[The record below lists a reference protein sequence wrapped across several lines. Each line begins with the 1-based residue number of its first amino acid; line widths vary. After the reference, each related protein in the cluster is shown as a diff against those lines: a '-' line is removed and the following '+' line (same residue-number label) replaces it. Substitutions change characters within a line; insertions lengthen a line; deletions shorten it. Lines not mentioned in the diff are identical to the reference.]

1 MVCQYAAPYPI
12 PGLQHYNLHIGG
24 EGVFK
29 KKKKKKSLGWSWRKE
44 RSGQKSDEAFA
55 ALLGFQ

>member
-24 EGVFK
+24 RGYLRRRRRRRRVWDDLEERK
-29 KKKKKKSLGWSWRKE
+29 KWAE
-44 RSGQKSDEAFA
+44 V
-55 ALLGFQ
+55 

>member
-1 MVCQYAAPYPI
+1 
-12 PGLQHYNLHIGG
+12 
-24 EGVFK
+24 
-29 KKKKKKSLGWSWRKE
+29 LGWSWRKE